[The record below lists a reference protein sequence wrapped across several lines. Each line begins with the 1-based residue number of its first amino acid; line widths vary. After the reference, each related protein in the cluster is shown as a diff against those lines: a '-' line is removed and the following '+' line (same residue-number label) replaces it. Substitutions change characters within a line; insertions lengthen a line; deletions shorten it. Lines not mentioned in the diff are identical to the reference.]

1 MLRSTVFF
9 LSIPLFVAPVVAQ
22 VPFTEFVVFGDSLS
36 DNGNLYVGS
45 SLIGDPTPGPPDYA
59 TGEYTDGTN
68 SVPSTTAPLG
78 LWIEQLANKMG
89 LAVPQP
95 FAKGTGGLN
104 YAVAGAQTG
113 HDSTYTLGSFTAI
126 PWTTDQLDLFM
137 QQNPKPPVNAL
148 YVFWCGA
155 NDILNNP
162 STASTAATTAVSNIQ
177 ANINTLA
184 AAGAQYFLWVNLPP
198 LGEIPESINTSN
210 SASLDAATVTFN
222 TAWSNAITQ
231 LKSAHP
237 GITIIPIDSYALF
250 EFLIQNPPLY
260 GFANVTQPAQGQAS
274 VNPNTYLFW
283 DKLHPTTVGHDN
295 VASVAYN
302 AIQSSFGGP
311 KYTCTNAYA
320 PVIAGVDSASQFG
333 AYSYFAPGSYL
344 EIRGSNLADPADP
357 RITSGGGLWA
367 STDFNGLN
375 APTELDG
382 ISVSIDGKSA
392 FVSYIS
398 PVQINVQ
405 APQDTATG
413 SVAITVTNCKATS
426 SKFTFM
432 EKTLAP
438 GLLAPA
444 SFDIGGKQY
453 MAATFASDANVT
465 YVLNTSAGAGL
476 GITSRPAKPGDL
488 IIAYGVG
495 FGPVTPAISPGV
507 IEEQSNTLANPVT
520 ISFGSTNASVSF
532 QGLAGSFVGLY
543 EFYITVPAGLASG
556 DYAINVTQNGVAL
569 QQQLYLTV
577 N

>member
-1 MLRSTVFF
+1 MLRSTVFL
-9 LSIPLFVAPVVAQ
+9 LSVPLFVAPLFAQ

-45 SLIGDPTPGPPDYA
+45 SLLGDPTPGPPKYA
-59 TGEYTDGTN
+59 TGEYTDGTD

-113 HDSTYTLGSFTAI
+113 HDATYTLGSETAI

-137 QQNPKPPVNAL
+137 QQNPKPPANAL

-155 NDILNNP
+155 NDILNNA
-162 STASTAATTAVSNIQ
+162 STASTAASTAVSNIQ
-177 ANINTLA
+177 ADINTLA
-184 AAGAQYFLWVNLPP
+184 AAGAQYFLWVDMPP
-198 LGEIPESINTSN
+198 LGKIPESINSSN
-210 SASLDAATVTFN
+210 SASLDAASVTFN
-222 TAWSNAITQ
+222 TAWSSAITQ

-250 EFLIQNPPLY
+250 ELLIQNPSLY

-283 DKLHPTTVGHDN
+283 DQLHPTTVGHDN

-302 AIQSSFGGP
+302 VIQSSFGGP
-311 KYTCTNAYA
+311 KYTCTNTFA
-320 PVIAGVDSASQFG
+320 PVITSVDSASQFG

-344 EIRGSNLADPADP
+344 EIKGSNLADPTDP
-357 RITSGGGLWA
+357 RVTNGGQWA
-367 STDFNGLN
+367 SADFNGLN
-375 APTELDG
+375 APTMLDG
-382 ISVSIDGKSA
+382 ISVSIDGKPA

-398 PVQINVQ
+398 PEQINVQ
-405 APQDTATG
+405 APEDTATG
-413 SVAITVTNCKATS
+413 SIAITVTNCKATS
-426 SKFTFM
+426 SNFTFT
-432 EKTLAP
+432 EKMLAP
-438 GLLAPA
+438 GLLAPP

-453 MAATFASDANVT
+453 MLATFASDTNVT
-465 YVLNTSAGAGL
+465 YVLNTSAGASL
-476 GITSRPAKPGDL
+476 GVSSLPAKPGDV

-495 FGPVTPAISPGV
+495 FGPVTPTTFPGV
-507 IEEQSNTLANPVT
+507 IEEQNDTLANPVT
-520 ISFGSTNASVSF
+520 ISFGSTNAIVNF
-532 QGLAGSFVGLY
+532 QGLAGGFVGLY

-556 DYAINVTQNGVAL
+556 DYPINVTQNGVAL
-569 QQQLYLTV
+569 PQTLYLTV

>member
-9 LSIPLFVAPVVAQ
+9 LSMLLFVTPVFTQ

-36 DNGNLYVGS
+36 DNGNLYVGT
-45 SLIGDPTPGPPDYA
+45 SLLGDPTPGPPKYT
-59 TGEYTDGTN
+59 TGEYTDGTD

-104 YAVAGAQTG
+104 YAVGGAQTG
-113 HDSTYTLGSFTAI
+113 HDPTYTLGSETAI

-137 QQNPKPPVNAL
+137 KQNPKPPVNAL

-155 NDILNNP
+155 NDILNNASTP
-162 STASTAATTAVSNIQ
+162 STAASTAVSNIQ

-184 AAGAQYFLWVNLPP
+184 AAGAQYFLWVDMPP
-198 LGEIPESINTSN
+198 LGEIPESNNTSN
-210 SASLDAATVTFN
+210 RASLDAASVTFN
-222 TAWSNAITQ
+222 TAWSSAITQ

-237 GITIIPIDSYALF
+237 GITIIPIDSYALL
-250 EFLIQNPPLY
+250 ELLIQNPSLY

-283 DKLHPTTVGHDN
+283 DQLHPTTVGHDN

-311 KYTCTNAYA
+311 KYTCTNTFA
-320 PVIAGVDSASQFG
+320 PVITSVDSASQFG

-344 EIRGSNLADPADP
+344 EIKGSNLADPTDP
-357 RITSGGGLWA
+357 RVTNDGQWA

-375 APTELDG
+375 APTVLDG
-382 ISVSIDGKSA
+382 ISVSIDGKPA

-398 PVQINVQ
+398 PEQINVQ

-413 SVAITVTNCKATS
+413 SIAITVTNCKAAS
-426 SKFTFM
+426 SQFTFT
-432 EKTLAP
+432 EKMLAP
-438 GLLAPA
+438 GLLAPP

-453 MAATFASDANVT
+453 MLATFASDTNVT
-465 YVLNTSAGAGL
+465 YVLNTSAGASL
-476 GITSRPAKPGDL
+476 GVGSSPAKPGDV

-495 FGPVTPAISPGV
+495 FGPVTPATFPGV
-507 IEEQSNTLANPVT
+507 IEEENNTLANPVT
-520 ISFGSTNASVSF
+520 ISFGSTNANVSF
-532 QGLAGSFVGLY
+532 QGLAGGFVGLY
-543 EFYITVPAGLASG
+543 EFYITVPAGLAGG
-556 DYAINVTQNGVAL
+556 DYPINVTQNGVAL
-569 QQQLYLTV
+569 PQTLYLTV